1 MKDSALLERREINLA
16 GDPRSSGI
24 INGSTNNINNGG
36 NCSTSSNRLALHE
49 NTLPVRIEML
59 KNVALNLLKEVQ
71 VLSTLEAADIVRGI
85 QFYDEVE
92 RFERELIT
100 RALELTG
107 GHQVRAAR
115 LLGLKVTTL
124 NSKVKRYQ
132 IPLPHHEA
140 ATPPSPQEAGP
151 FPKPVA

>member
-16 GDPRSSGI
+16 GDPRSNTG
-24 INGSTNNINNGG
+24 NGNNGG
-36 NCSTSSNRLALHE
+36 SNRLALHE

-71 VLSTLEAADIVRGI
+71 VLSSLEEADIVRGI

-107 GHQVRAAR
+107 GHQVRASR

-132 IPLPHHEA
+132 IPLPHDPA
-140 ATPPSPQEAGP
+140 QPQQQETGP
-151 FPKPVA
+151 FPKPVS

>member
-1 MKDSALLERREINLA
+1 MKDSALLERRELNLA
-16 GDPRSSGI
+16 GEARNSNMSSGSG
-24 INGSTNNINNGG
+24 NGTNG
-36 NCSTSSNRLALHE
+36 NSSRLSLHE

-132 IPLPHHEA
+132 IPLPHDAVASA
-140 ATPPSPQEAGP
+140 ASPSPQETGP
-151 FPKPVA
+151 FPKPVS

>member
-1 MKDSALLERREINLA
+1 MKDAALLDRREINLA
-16 GDPRSSGI
+16 GDPRAASGSS
-24 INGSTNNINNGG
+24 NNG
-36 NCSTSSNRLALHE
+36 NRLALNE

-71 VLSTLEAADIVRGI
+71 ALSTLEEADIIRGI
-85 QFYDEVE
+85 KFYDEVE

-107 GHQVRAAR
+107 GHQVRASR

-124 NSKVKRYQ
+124 NSKVKRYR
-132 IPLPHHEA
+132 IPLPHDA
-140 ATPPSPQEAGP
+140 PPSQPQQQEAGP

>member
-1 MKDSALLERREINLA
+1 MMKDSALLERREINLA
-16 GDPRSSGI
+16 GDPRSTNSHNSGV
-24 INGSTNNINNGG
+24 GGG
-36 NCSTSSNRLALHE
+36 NRLTLQE
-49 NTLPVRIEML
+49 SPLPVRIEML

-71 VLSTLEAADIVRGI
+71 VLSTLEAADIMRGI

-124 NSKVKRYQ
+124 NSKVKRYR
-132 IPLPHHEA
+132 IPLPHEE
-140 ATPPSPQEAGP
+140 PQEETAAP
-151 FPKPVA
+151 MATFPKPVA

>member
-1 MKDSALLERREINLA
+1 MKDAALLERREINPA
-16 GDPRSSGI
+16 SDPH
-24 INGSTNNINNGG
+24 GSE
-36 NCSTSSNRLALHE
+36 TSHFAPNE

-71 VLSTLEAADIVRGI
+71 VLSTLEAADIIQGI
-85 QFYDEVE
+85 KFYDEVE
-92 RFERELIT
+92 RFERELIM

-124 NSKVKRYQ
+124 NSKVKRYR
-132 IPLPHHEA
+132 IPLPHDA
-140 ATPPSPQEAGP
+140 KEAGP
-151 FPKPVA
+151 FPKPVD

>member
-1 MKDSALLERREINLA
+1 MMKDSALLERRDINLA
-16 GDPRSSGI
+16 GDPRSNSSNNSVSGNS
-24 INGSTNNINNGG
+24 INGNSGG
-36 NCSTSSNRLALHE
+36 SRLALHD

-71 VLSTLEAADIVRGI
+71 ALSTLEEADIIRGI
-85 QFYDEVE
+85 KFYDEVE

-107 GHQVRAAR
+107 GHQVRASR

-132 IPLPHHEA
+132 IPLPHDEPK
-140 ATPPSPQEAGP
+140 ATTDAGP
-151 FPKPVA
+151 FPKPVV

>member
-16 GDPRSSGI
+16 GDSRT
-24 INGSTNNINNGG
+24 GSTTG
-36 NCSTSSNRLALHE
+36 NRLSLNE

-71 VLSTLEAADIVRGI
+71 ALSTLEEADIIRGI
-85 QFYDEVE
+85 KFYDEVE

-107 GHQVRAAR
+107 GHQVRASR

-132 IPLPHHEA
+132 IPLPHDE
-140 ATPPSPQEAGP
+140 PKQEEMGP

>member
-1 MKDSALLERREINLA
+1 MSDAALLLERREINFA
-16 GDPRSSGI
+16 GDPRNIG
-24 INGSTNNINNGG
+24 GSLVLN
-36 NCSTSSNRLALHE
+36 E

-59 KNVALNLLKEVQ
+59 KNVALNLLKEMQ
-71 VLSTLEAADIVRGI
+71 VLSTLEAADIMQGI
-85 QFYDEVE
+85 KFYDEVE

-100 RALELTG
+100 RALELTS

-132 IPLPHHEA
+132 IPLPHDAKEA
-140 ATPPSPQEAGP
+140 RP
-151 FPKPVA
+151 FPKPVD

>member
-16 GDPRSSGI
+16 GDPRSSS
-24 INGSTNNINNGG
+24 NGNDNGG
-36 NCSTSSNRLALHE
+36 NGSRLALHE
-49 NTLPVRIEML
+49 NTLPMRIEML

-107 GHQVRAAR
+107 GHQVRASR

-132 IPLPHHEA
+132 IPLPHDA
-140 ATPPSPQEAGP
+140 ATAATASPQEAGP

>member
-1 MKDSALLERREINLA
+1 MKDSALLERRDINLA
-16 GDPRSSGI
+16 GDAGAGSSS
-24 INGSTNNINNGG
+24 NGN
-36 NCSTSSNRLALHE
+36 NRLALHE

-132 IPLPHHEA
+132 IPLPHDAADAA
-140 ATPPSPQEAGP
+140 ATPPSPQDAGP

>member
-1 MKDSALLERREINLA
+1 MMKDSALLERRDINLA
-16 GDPRSSGI
+16 GDLRSNS
-24 INGSTNNINNGG
+24 NANGG
-36 NCSTSSNRLALHE
+36 NGNSINGGNGNRLALHE

-132 IPLPHHEA
+132 IPLPHDDASA
-140 ATPPSPQEAGP
+140 ASTPSPQEAGP
-151 FPKPVA
+151 FPKPVS

>member
-1 MKDSALLERREINLA
+1 MMKDSALLERREINLA
-16 GDPRSSGI
+16 GDPRNSSSSANNSG
-24 INGSTNNINNGG
+24 GS
-36 NCSTSSNRLALHE
+36 SSSNRLTLQDSP
-49 NTLPVRIEML
+49 LPVRIEML

-71 VLSTLEAADIVRGI
+71 VLSTLEAADIMRGI

-124 NSKVKRYQ
+124 NSKVKRYR
-132 IPLPHHEA
+132 IPLPHDEPQEATPAA
-140 ATPPSPQEAGP
+140 ATPMGP

>member
-16 GDPRSSGI
+16 ADTRSTS
-24 INGSTNNINNGG
+24 SMNGG
-36 NCSTSSNRLALHE
+36 NGNNGLGSRLALHD
-49 NTLPVRIEML
+49 NAVLTRMEML

-92 RFERELIT
+92 RFERELLT

-132 IPLPHHEA
+132 IPLPHNDTEA
-140 ATPPSPQEAGP
+140 APQPPAEAGP
-151 FPKPVA
+151 FPKPVS